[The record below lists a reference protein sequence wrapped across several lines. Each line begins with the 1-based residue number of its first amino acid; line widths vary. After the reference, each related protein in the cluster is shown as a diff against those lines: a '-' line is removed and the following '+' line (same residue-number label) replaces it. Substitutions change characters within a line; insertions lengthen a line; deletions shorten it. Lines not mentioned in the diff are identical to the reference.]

1 MTWIDCNRGKQTVC
15 HSSLSMAT
23 LKTVLRALYSCKK
36 KHVLYVR
43 NQKQIIFSFQRDS
56 FRESYKSVR
65 LLLHQ
70 KAPLQGCQ
78 PHTSSNMT
86 SPDSNNKEPYRGV
99 PSRPKSRVQWA
110 VGGGG
115 GGGGGGGE
123 GRTSNTNRNNAK
135 YFTYSCQQIRVYDK

>member
-1 MTWIDCNRGKQTVC
+1 
-15 HSSLSMAT
+15 MAT

-43 NQKQIIFSFQRDS
+43 TQKQIIFSFQRDS
-56 FRESYKSVR
+56 FGESYKSVR

-78 PHTSSNMT
+78 PHTSSYMENMT

-99 PSRPKSRVQWA
+99 PPGQSHGFSGHWK
-110 VGGGG
+110 GGGG
-115 GGGGGGGE
+115 GG
-123 GRTSNTNRNNAK
+123 RKLNTNRINAK
-135 YFTYSCQQIRVYDK
+135 HFTYSCQQIRVYDK